1 MYYQSEKPMAICS
14 TTNISKIIVAGEEEE
29 EADDMGQDF
38 SNNKVINYKEFVAK
52 AKLNGKLCDTE
63 I

>member
-1 MYYQSEKPMAICS
+1 MAICS